1 MATWRPEIE
10 RGDVATG
17 GGTRDLASADCCRV
31 RSTFCQNPAA
41 AQLIA
46 RFKTILK
53 KKRLTVPQLD
63 AVAPF
68 TQLEEEGYEQLRSP
82 DVVDSKDMFTF
93 DFELHSLAHGAWID
107 AEGTI

>member
-1 MATWRPEIE
+1 MLT
-10 RGDVATG
+10 VA
-17 GGTRDLASADCCRV
+17 RV
-31 RSTFCQNPAA
+31 RCALCQNPAA
-41 AQLIA
+41 TELIK
-46 RFKTILK
+46 RFKVILK
-53 KKRLTVPQLD
+53 KKRLTVEQLD

-68 TQLEEEGYEQLRSP
+68 VQLEEEGYEQLRSP